1 MKEMTMKKILLLV
14 MTLLAGQADASV
26 ISADFTARAGNPSL
40 AWNQGE
46 LVLQTL
52 GRTVGAGLELG
63 ADATVSNP
71 SAWNGGLVY
80 IDLDPIARTLTLFS
94 QDDYDFETFSVSIG
108 NIHFNAGERIT
119 GLSLISDSLTEDA
132 DSLSPLAPTFS
143 FTNNSLQIDY
153 TAAAYFYFTG
163 GSAVFQFETEA
174 GSAVPEP
181 ATAGLLGLGLAGLI
195 GVRRRKRG

>member
-1 MKEMTMKKILLLV
+1 
-14 MTLLAGQADASV
+14 
-26 ISADFTARAGNPSL
+26 
-40 AWNQGE
+40 
-46 LVLQTL
+46 
-52 GRTVGAGLELG
+52 
-63 ADATVSNP
+63 
-71 SAWNGGLVY
+71 
-80 IDLDPIARTLTLFS
+80 
-94 QDDYDFETFSVSIG
+94 VSIG

-153 TAAAYFYFTG
+153 AAAAYFYFTG
-163 GSAVFQFETEA
+163 GSAVFQLETEA